1 MLDTDLAA
9 LYGISTGRFNEAVG
23 RNLARF
29 PADFMFRLTNQELAA
44 LRSQFAISKAG
55 RGGRRYAPYAFTEH
69 GAIMAATILNTPRA
83 TDVSV
88 YIVRAFVELRDTLLA
103 HKELSKRL
111 DQLEVRIERKLTTH
125 DQTISGILDAIR
137 QLMSLPEPVKRR
149 RIGFIQDD

>member
-1 MLDTDLAA
+1 MPLGATPQRPRGGHGGCGEVLISPKNRTAPIAVEAIASRITVIRGQRVMLDKDLAA

-69 GAIMAATILNTPRA
+69 GAIMAA
-83 TDVSV
+83 S
-88 YIVRAFVELRDTLLA
+88 
-103 HKELSKRL
+103 S
-111 DQLEVRIERKLTTH
+111 
-125 DQTISGILDAIR
+125 
-137 QLMSLPEPVKRR
+137 
-149 RIGFIQDD
+149 